1 MSLLFNLM
9 LASQER
15 ISIKWQQVRKKCTK
29 FKKLVRKMLHSKI
42 QLKMWRIFFEIWLFF
57 PKKKPEN
64 RAKYSFCHFILF
76 CICEKFPTQ
85 KMLYNHIIKF
95 QPIFSSHIWCPN
107 FGFTNIQK
115 SFGQWQCWKSMDV
128 ILCFEFGNFWFLQN
142 SLYSFILGNFNSFR
156 ELLFADFLINT
167 KNQPTINN

>member
-1 MSLLFNLM
+1 MQFKAIFSMKIPQNIYIYIIINPMSLLFNLM
-9 LASQER
+9 LASQGR
-15 ISIKWQQVRKKCTK
+15 ISIKWQEVRKKCTK
-29 FKKLVRKMLHSKI
+29 FKKLGRKMLHSKI

-57 PKKKPEN
+57 PKKSQRIGQNIPF
-64 RAKYSFCHFILF
+64 AILFYF

-115 SFGQWQCWKSMDV
+115 GFGQWQC
-128 ILCFEFGNFWFLQN
+128 
-142 SLYSFILGNFNSFR
+142 
-156 ELLFADFLINT
+156 
-167 KNQPTINN
+167 